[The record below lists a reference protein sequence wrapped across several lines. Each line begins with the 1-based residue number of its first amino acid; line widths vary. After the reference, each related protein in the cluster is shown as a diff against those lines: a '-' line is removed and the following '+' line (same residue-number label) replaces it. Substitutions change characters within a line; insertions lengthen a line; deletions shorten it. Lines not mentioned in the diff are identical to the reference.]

1 MKNLL
6 LILVMLITGIT
17 YAQCGPQF
25 EEACPEEVEL
35 AFGCR
40 DFSELII
47 ANQDAFNNAFNKNT
61 ASPSG
66 RKAELQGLSRT
77 VSGTV
82 LGVDYYFRL
91 GVNIPESNNGFQIDF
106 YDLTTGE
113 LYEFLDQNGDPV
125 NQTHY
130 IGTNI
135 GELSEP
141 AYATWYNNVVTR
153 VRDLILDLILKA

>member
-25 EEACPEEVEL
+25 EEACPEEEMIEF

-40 DFSELII
+40 DFSELI
-47 ANQDAFNNAFNKNT
+47 AKNQTAYENALNANT
-61 ASPSG
+61 ASPAG

-82 LGVDYYFRL
+82 LEVDYYFRL
-91 GVNIPESNNGFQIDF
+91 GANIPDLENSSTGFQIDF
-106 YDLTTGE
+106 YDLTAGE
-113 LYEFLDQNGDPV
+113 LYIFLDQNGATV
-125 NQTHY
+125 NQT
-130 IGTNI
+130 I
-135 GELSEP
+135 SC
-141 AYATWYNNVVTR
+141 AY
-153 VRDLILDLILKA
+153 